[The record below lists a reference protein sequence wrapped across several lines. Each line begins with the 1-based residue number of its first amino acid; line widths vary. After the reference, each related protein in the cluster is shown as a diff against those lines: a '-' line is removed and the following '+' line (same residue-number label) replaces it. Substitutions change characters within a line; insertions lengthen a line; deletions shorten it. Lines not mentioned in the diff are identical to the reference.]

1 MSVLQRYNS
10 ANINQLMERLQ
21 KNTIGMDD
29 YFDRV
34 FGVEAQS
41 YPPYNLVQVN
51 EDESQLEMALAGF
64 TDQEVKAA
72 RFEGK
77 NWADQVSEIIATLP
91 RQVYLSFDIDGLNP
105 SLCPNTGTPV
115 PGGMELEEVVYLIDA
130 VKASGRTLIGM
141 DLVEVSPGE
150 DEWDANVGARAL
162 YTLSNRLS

>member
-41 YPPYNLVQVN
+41 YPPYNLIQVN

-64 TDQEVKAA
+64 TDQEVKVYTEKGNLVV
-72 RFEGK
+72 EGK
-77 NWADQVSEIIATLP
+77 KAQADDREYVHRGMAQRSFTRTWSISEDT
-91 RQVYLSFDIDGLNP
+91 
-105 SLCPNTGTPV
+105 
-115 PGGMELEEVVYLIDA
+115 
-130 VKASGRTLIGM
+130 
-141 DLVEVSPGE
+141 EVSGVTFENGLLVVTMSRVVPEARKKRFFLGGE
-150 DEWDANVGARAL
+150 
-162 YTLSNRLS
+162 